1 MASRGPA
8 SAWSTSA
15 CGRAARLARW
25 LAGLL
30 GLLSLL
36 LVAAWVVLMLRFADT
51 YVYPVQSIM
60 WLTRLAP
67 LVVPLAL
74 GIVVLGV
81 VSLRR
86 GSWSPAWRLHY
97 AIVMLAAVGLVGWL
111 AYWRFL
117 EIAG

>member
-1 MASRGPA
+1 V
-8 SAWSTSA
+8 
-15 CGRAARLARW
+15 ARW

-36 LVAAWVVLMLRFADT
+36 LVAAWIVLMLRFAET
-51 YVYPVQSIM
+51 YVYPVQSIT
-60 WLTRLAP
+60 WLTRLSL

-74 GIVVLGV
+74 GVVGLGI

-86 GSWSPAWRLHY
+86 GSWSLAWRLHY

-111 AYWRFL
+111 AFWNFL
-117 EIAG
+117 EIMG